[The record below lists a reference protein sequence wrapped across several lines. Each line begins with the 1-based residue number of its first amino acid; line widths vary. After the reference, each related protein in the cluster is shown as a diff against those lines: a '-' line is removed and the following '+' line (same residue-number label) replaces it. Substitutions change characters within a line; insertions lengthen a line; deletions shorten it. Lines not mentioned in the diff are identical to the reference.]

1 MKITNNQVFAANN
14 YLAQLDLSKFGKD
27 VRIAIYKNVGE
38 LNAAV
43 KAVQDKMEAS
53 KKELFKG
60 LEEEA
65 GKVAEL
71 RNEFNAEKTTQ
82 ERKEEIIAEL
92 GKYKPYFEKEREFI
106 EITNAF
112 GNDEVEIPL
121 NTIDFNKFVDGL
133 IESGK
138 EFTAGQLHSLGFI
151 FNKIK

>member
-1 MKITNNQVFAANN
+1 MKITNNQVFIAQN
-14 YLAQLDLSKFGKD
+14 YLAELNLAKFDKD
-27 VRIAIYKNVGE
+27 IRIAIYKNVGE
-38 LNAAV
+38 LSTAV

-65 GKVAEL
+65 SKVAEL
-71 RNEFNAEKTTQ
+71 RNEFNVEKTTQ
-82 ERKEEIIAEL
+82 ERKEEIINEL
-92 GKYKPYFEKEREFI
+92 SKYITYFEKEREFI
-106 EITNAF
+106 EITNQF
-112 GNDEVEIPL
+112 GIDEVEISL